1 MGVMIRQD
9 QEPLVNDR
17 HAIVVMGV
25 SGSGKSTLGGM
36 LAETLGCPFLE
47 GDEYHLPASVAKMS
61 AGLPLTDEDRW
72 PWLDEL
78 GAALHRAAFDQG
90 CAVASCSALKRSY
103 RARLEVATE
112 MPITFVLLDLDR
124 QELVRRLN
132 DRPGHFMPASLID
145 TQLGTL
151 EQPQDGE
158 SAIVLDACEP
168 PERLCERV
176 RAALETDSR
185 DVRARR

>member
-1 MGVMIRQD
+1 MSVMNAAETGTAAGGGRA
-9 QEPLVNDR
+9 V
-17 HAIVVMGV
+17 VVMGV
-25 SGSGKSTLGGM
+25 SGSGKSTLGAL
-36 LAETLGCPFLE
+36 LARTLGCPFLE

-72 PWLDEL
+72 PWLDDL
-78 GAALHRAAFDQG
+78 GAALHRAVIDHG
-90 CAVASCSALKRSY
+90 GAVASCSALKRSY
-103 RARLEVATE
+103 RARLEVAAG

-145 TQLGTL
+145 TQLETL
-151 EQPQDGE
+151 EHPQDGE

-168 PERLCERV
+168 LERLCERV
-176 RAALETDSR
+176 RAALEAESR
-185 DVRARR
+185 EMRVRR